1 MNYIKVK
8 DREEILGALARG
20 YCHPANKDKAFD
32 HDLIN
37 AMHKEIIKTLNN
49 VGWVKRT
56 TK

>member
-20 YCHPANKDKAFD
+20 YCHPANKDKVFD